1 MTRLLTAGAIVFAMA
16 MPVMAE
22 EEEYFVA
29 LDTTI
34 QQCRL
39 MSVEPDGTTMK
50 MVGDAS
56 YPTLD
61 EAQEAMDQLPECK
74 S

>member
-1 MTRLLTAGAIVFAMA
+1 MTRLLTAGAIMFAMA
-16 MPVMAE
+16 LPVMAE

-34 QQCRL
+34 HQCRL
-39 MSVEPDGTTMK
+39 MSIEPDGTAMK

>member
-1 MTRLLTAGAIVFAMA
+1 MTRLLTASAIVFALTL
-16 MPVMAE
+16 PVLA

-29 LDTTI
+29 LDTTVH
-34 QQCRL
+34 QCRL
-39 MSVEPDGTTMK
+39 MSIEPDGTTMK

>member
-16 MPVMAE
+16 MPAMAE

-34 QQCRL
+34 RQCRL
-39 MSVEPDGTTMK
+39 MSVAPDGTTMK